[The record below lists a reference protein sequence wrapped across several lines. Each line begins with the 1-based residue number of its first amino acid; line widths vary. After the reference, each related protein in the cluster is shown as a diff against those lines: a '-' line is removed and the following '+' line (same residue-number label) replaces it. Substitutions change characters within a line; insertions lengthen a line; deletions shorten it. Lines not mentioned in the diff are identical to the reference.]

1 MSFSDRKYLERL
13 RRAIDEIEAEEELPA
28 SPEEAFRR
36 FLRLMDGMRP
46 LVARSVENR
55 NRSDEEPDEL
65 GFYRRWRELESGRK
79 RDS

>member
-1 MSFSDRKYLERL
+1 MSAGNREYLGRL
-13 RRAIDEIEAEEELPA
+13 RRAIAEIEAEEKPPA

-36 FLRLMDGMRP
+36 FFKLMNGMRP

-65 GFYRRWRELESGRK
+65 GFYRRWRELESR
-79 RDS
+79 RQRNH